1 MIVINHHVS
10 FHYHLEMEFMNIDP
24 WMETVPSQSLL
35 LLLLLLLEVVIYRMI
50 INGL

>member
-1 MIVINHHVS
+1 MIVINHHGS

-35 LLLLLLLEVVIYRMI
+35 LLLLLLEVVIYRMI